1 MTITLYFTVTPA
13 GTLLCQGRDCPA
25 WDSQE
30 YDVSADDV
38 GFHVLGCRADILGT
52 NCSKLL
58 KLKISEGGGGGGG
71 ELIEYSE
78 KEQQQQRQENHT
90 RTQNTR

>member
-1 MTITLYFTVTPA
+1 M
-13 GTLLCQGRDCPA
+13 LCQGRDCPA

-58 KLKISEGGGGGGG
+58 KLKISEGEGGGGG

-78 KEQQQQRQENHT
+78 KEQQLDKDNKITHVHKTLDGGYIPNRLH
-90 RTQNTR
+90 